1 MQHPGKACSDEV
13 RRSCAI
19 GRRCQITGTRHTS
32 SAHLST
38 LLVTSMKSGRFIGY
52 LIAAWLLL
60 PLIGVTFARDDN
72 ERAQAY
78 VRAA

>member
-1 MQHPGKACSDEV
+1 
-13 RRSCAI
+13 
-19 GRRCQITGTRHTS
+19 
-32 SAHLST
+32 
-38 LLVTSMKSGRFIGY
+38 MKSGRFIGY